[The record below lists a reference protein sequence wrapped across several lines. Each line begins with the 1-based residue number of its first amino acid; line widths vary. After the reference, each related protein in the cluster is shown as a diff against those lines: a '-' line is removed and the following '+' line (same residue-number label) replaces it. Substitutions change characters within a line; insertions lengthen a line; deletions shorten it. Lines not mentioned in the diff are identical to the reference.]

1 MRVASG
7 IVFNRFN
14 LPPEALLPNIIAGI
28 IAGLVSITYCLSFA
42 ALIFSGS
49 LAPHLSI
56 GISST
61 LISAT
66 LAAIVVAC
74 RSSFAFAI
82 AGPDSNTAAILAA
95 MASTISAHLLAQGL
109 SAQAAPTVWAMLVAS
124 AILSGLFLLC
134 LSQLKLG
141 QFIRFIPY
149 PVIGGFLAGA
159 GWLLIRGA
167 FTVTSG
173 VHLDLNNLTTLFQ
186 LSIVSHWLSSLAFA
200 ILLRRILSRY
210 NRCWVL
216 PALIGAGVLL
226 TYLLLGGFG
235 ISIEQARE
243 QGWLFADI
251 STGEARQLTRF
262 AFLSQINLSLLL
274 EQTASLLGMMGVMS
288 ITLLLNATGLEL
300 TSKQDID
307 INQELKAAG
316 VANLVAGIGGGM
328 VGYLS
333 FNRSFLNLAAGAT
346 NRLSGIIA
354 GLVCATFLFVGP
366 QVISYLPKPVLG
378 GLLFY
383 IGLSSLKE
391 WLYDARSKLPTI
403 EYALIVLILLVI
415 ASSGF
420 LQGVAAGLMI
430 ACLVFAFNYSRTP
443 LIRKTAFGANRPSNF
458 ERSFQQHK
466 LLRQEGYQIYILVLQ
481 GYIFFG
487 TANTFLNDVRDA
499 ILQSKVAI
507 HYLVLNCQLVSG
519 LDSSAASSFTKL
531 RHFAQEQA
539 VQLVFTHLQPD
550 VEKQLI
556 QSGCIKVEDGI
567 CQQFP
572 DIDRGIEWCE
582 DQILK
587 ATPLRRRRFVPLVLQ
602 LTELMA
608 IPQAEIRQFMYY
620 LDPLTISADQVLF
633 SPGDAADSLYFL
645 ENGQISIVIKRQD
658 DQIKRLQTLG
668 TGTMF
673 GEVEFYQ
680 NAPRLVMAVAD
691 KNSSLYS
698 LSRTKLQ
705 KMQTNHPRLAAA
717 FHQFSAYLLAERIF
731 PSLE

>member
-1 MRVASG
+1 MRVASKM
-7 IVFNRFN
+7 VFNRFN
-14 LPPEALLPNIIAGI
+14 LPPETLLPNIIAGT
-28 IAGLVSITYCLSFA
+28 IAGLVSVTYCLSFA

-61 LISAT
+61 LIGGT
-66 LAAIVVAC
+66 LVAIVVAC
-74 RSSFAFAI
+74 RSSFTFAI

-95 MASTISAHLLAQGL
+95 MASTIGVHLSARGA
-109 SAQAAPTVWAMLVAS
+109 SAQAAATVWAMLVAS

-134 LSQLKLG
+134 LSQLNLG

-167 FTVTSG
+167 FSVTSG
-173 VHLDLNNLTTLFQ
+173 VNLDLNTVTTLFQ
-186 LSIVSHWLSSLAFA
+186 PSHLGHWLSSLAFA
-200 ILLRRILSRY
+200 IVLIIILSRY
-210 NRCWVL
+210 NRYWVL
-216 PALIGAGVLL
+216 PALIGAGVIF
-226 TYLLLGGFG
+226 TYLLLGGLG
-235 ISIEQARE
+235 ISIDRARE
-243 QGWLFADI
+243 QGWLFASI
-251 STGEARQLTRF
+251 STSKTGQPTGF
-262 AFLSQINLSLLL
+262 AFLAQINLSLLL

-307 INQELKAAG
+307 INQELKVAG

-333 FNRSFLNLAAGAT
+333 SNRSFLNVAAGAS
-346 NRLSGIIA
+346 NRLSGVVA
-354 GLVCATFLFVGP
+354 GLVCATFLLLGP

-383 IGLSSLKE
+383 IGIGSLKE
-391 WLYDARSKLPTI
+391 WLYDARSKLPTS

-420 LQGVAAGLMI
+420 LQGVAAGLAI

-443 LIRKTAFGANRPSNF
+443 LIRTAAFGANRPSNF

-487 TANTFLNDVRDA
+487 TANTFLNDVREA
-499 ILQSKVAI
+499 IVQSKVPI
-507 HYLVLNCQLVSG
+507 HYLVLNCKLVSG

-539 VQLVFTHLQPD
+539 VQLVFTHLHPS

-567 CQQFP
+567 CHQFP
-572 DIDRGIEWCE
+572 DLDRGIEWCE

-587 ATPLRRRRFVPLVLQ
+587 AIPLRRRRFVPLVLQ
-602 LTELMA
+602 LSELMA
-608 IPQAEIRQFMYY
+608 IPQAEIRQFMNY
-620 LDPLTISADQVLF
+620 LDPLTISGDRVLF
-633 SPGDAADSLYFL
+633 SPGDAADDLYFL
-645 ENGQISIVIKRQD
+645 EHGQISIVTKRQD
-658 DQIKRLQTLG
+658 NQIKRLQTLG
-668 TGTMF
+668 SGTMF

-691 KNSSLYS
+691 KNSSLYR
-698 LSRTKLQ
+698 LSKSNLQ

-717 FHQFSAYLLAERIF
+717 FHHFSAYLLAERIF